1 MASLNI
7 WAKAMRLPF
16 LTATAVPV
24 ILGSAIAWQQGFP
37 FSWLLFAVALLGV
50 SFAHLGTNLAN
61 DYYDHK
67 SGNDEANATPTP
79 FSGGSRVIQ
88 DGLIKAESIRN
99 ASFLFFTMALLS
111 MAYLY
116 WSTGYTALAV
126 IGLVGGFIGFFY
138 TAPPLKLGYRGFGEL
153 LTGVCFGP
161 LVVAGSY
168 AVQAGTIDRVS
179 LLASVPVGLLIGL
192 VLYINEFPDY
202 EADKSV
208 RKKTAVVLLGTRKAM
223 GAYHNLLFFTYAF
236 AAIFVVAGL
245 LPLFALLVF
254 LTLPLAIKAFLASRR
269 YIQEGEDLRAL
280 LPANASTIML
290 HLSFG
295 LLLSLSFVLDRLL

>member
-1 MASLNI
+1 MASLKT
-7 WAKAMRLPF
+7 WAKATRLPF

-37 FSWLLFAVALLGV
+37 FSWLLFAVTLLGV

-67 SGNDEANATPTP
+67 SGNDEANTTPTP

-88 DGLIKAESIRN
+88 DGLIKAESVRN
-99 ASFLFFTMALLS
+99 ASFTFFVL
-111 MAYLY
+111 
-116 WSTGYTALAV
+116 ALAAMAWLYGGTRYIVLV
-126 IGLVGGFIGFFY
+126 IIGIAGGLIGFFY

-161 LVVAGSY
+161 LVVMGSY
-168 AVQAGTIDRVS
+168 AVHSGAVDRVS

-192 VLYINEFPDY
+192 VLYVNEFPDY
-202 EADKSV
+202 DADRSV
-208 RKKTAVVLLGTRKAM
+208 GKKTAVVLLGKREAM
-223 GAYHNLLFFTYAF
+223 GAYHSLLFFTYGF
-236 AAIFVVAGL
+236 AAIFIVVGL

-254 LTLPLAIKAFLASRR
+254 LTLPLAIRAFLASRR
-269 YIQEGEDLRAL
+269 YILEGEDIRTL

-295 LLLSLSFVLDRLL
+295 LLLSLSFALDRLL